1 MWDEVGIVLGFYWF
15 LGGKSIVGTQYGVL
29 GSPNG
34 LTSCQHGILK
44 GLFNNIDRNVPFKC
58 TKR

>member
-29 GSPNG
+29 GNPND
-34 LTSCQHGILK
+34 LTSCQHGI
-44 GLFNNIDRNVPFKC
+44 
-58 TKR
+58 